1 MYNETRGLVNK
12 AVRRNMNSERIA
24 FIYGLVFGAAA
35 VIALNLITQI
45 INPKSIHVKIIN
57 NSEKSIE
64 KAIVQT
70 DRRIYG
76 HIGNDL
82 SMESD
87 TAFTIVATQPMTYK
101 TTVIFSN
108 GEVLTQTSP
117 IVEAGWV
124 IYEYVEEGVIRTNIR
139 SK

>member
-1 MYNETRGLVNK
+1 MATLGK
-12 AVRRNMNSERIA
+12 NMNSDRIA

-45 INPKSIHVKIIN
+45 INPESIHVKIIN

-64 KAIVQT
+64 KAIVET

-76 HIGNDL
+76 HIGNDF

-87 TAFTIVATQPMTYK
+87 TAFTIVATQPITYK

-108 GEVLTQTSP
+108 GEILTHTSP
-117 IVEAGWV
+117 SVEAGWV
-124 IYEYVEEGVIRTNIR
+124 IYEYVEEGVIRTHIR